1 MSEKELDQLDEL
13 KADGEDSMA
22 ADAVTGAG
30 GAVKKRKADKAG
42 AADKADNIEDDVKTP
57 QGTTDK
63 VSPKRPADKGMKESV
78 EEMFAGA
85 DLSEDFKEKATVVFE
100 AAVNAKLQEEVVRI
114 EEQFEAKLDEEVEVA
129 ISDIVEKV
137 DTYLDY
143 VVEQWMEDNKLA
155 IERGIRS
162 EIAESFI
169 EGLKDL
175 FVEHNIN
182 LPEEEVDVIA
192 DMAEQLEATE
202 AQLNEAINET
212 IELKKALT
220 ESKKAEILESYTKDL
235 TETQAE
241 KFRALTEG
249 VEYTDLDE
257 LSRKVKIINEQYFGT
272 KTVLSESLNEIDP
285 IDEAPKTQNIDPAMS
300 AYTQAISKTIRK

>member
-1 MSEKELDQLDEL
+1 
-13 KADGEDSMA
+13 
-22 ADAVTGAG
+22 
-30 GAVKKRKADKAG
+30 
-42 AADKADNIEDDVKTP
+42 
-57 QGTTDK
+57 
-63 VSPKRPADKGMKESV
+63 MKESV

-100 AAVNAKLQEEVVRI
+100 AAVNAKLQEEVARI

-143 VVEQWMEDNKLA
+143 VVEQWMEDNKVA

-249 VEYTDLDE
+249 VEYSDLDE
-257 LSRKVKIINEQYFGT
+257 LSRKVKIINEQYFGA
-272 KTVLSESLNEIDP
+272 KTVLSESLSEIDP
-285 IDEAPKTQNIDPAMS
+285 IEEATTQKIDPAMA
-300 AYTQAISKTIRK
+300 AYAQAISKTIRK

>member
-1 MSEKELDQLDEL
+1 MSEKELDQLDEF
-13 KADGEDSMA
+13 KADGEDSST
-22 ADAVTGAG
+22 ADPVTGAG

-42 AADKADNIEDDVKTP
+42 AAEKADNIEDDVKTP
-57 QGTTDK
+57 QGTAGK

-100 AAVNAKLQEEVVRI
+100 AAVNAKLQEEVARI

-143 VVEQWMEDNKLA
+143 VVEQWMEDNKVA

-202 AQLNEAINET
+202 AKLDAAINES

-249 VEYTDLDE
+249 IEYSDLDE

-272 KTVLSESLNEIDP
+272 KTVLSESLSEIDP
-285 IDEAPKTQNIDPAMS
+285 IEEATTQSIDPAMA
-300 AYTQAISKTIRK
+300 AYANAISKTIRK

>member
-13 KADGEDSMA
+13 KADGEDSST
-22 ADAVTGAG
+22 ADPVTGAG
-30 GAVKKRKADKAG
+30 GAVKKRKADANSTPE
-42 AADKADNIEDDVKTP
+42 KADTIDVKTP
-57 QGTTDK
+57 EGTAGK
-63 VSPKRPADKGMKESV
+63 KAPARPADKGMKESV

-100 AAVNAKLQEEVVRI
+100 AAVNAKLHEEVVRI
-114 EEQFEAKLDEEVEVA
+114 EEQFEAKLDEQVELA

-143 VVEQWMEDNKLA
+143 VVEQWMEDNKVA
-155 IERGIRS
+155 IERGIRG

-182 LPEEEVDVIA
+182 LPEEETDVLA
-192 DMAEQLEATE
+192 DMAEQLEETE
-202 AQLNEAINET
+202 AKLNEAINET

-220 ESKKAEILESYTKDL
+220 ESKKAEILESYTKSL

-241 KFRALTEG
+241 KFLALAEG
-249 VEYTDLDE
+249 VEYSDLDE
-257 LSRKVKIINEQYFGT
+257 LSRKVKIVHEQYFGT
-272 KTVLSESLNEIDP
+272 KNVLSESLSDIDP
-285 IDEAPKTQNIDPAMS
+285 IEEAPKDQNVDPTMA
-300 AYTQAISKTIRK
+300 AYAQAISKTLRK

>member
-1 MSEKELDQLDEL
+1 MSEKELNQLDEL
-13 KADGEDSMA
+13 KADGEDSST
-22 ADAVTGAG
+22 ADPVTGAG
-30 GAVKKRKADKAG
+30 GATKKRKADATN
-42 AADKADNIEDDVKTP
+42 APEKADTIDVKTP
-57 QGTTDK
+57 EGTAGK
-63 VSPKRPADKGMKESV
+63 KAPARPADKGMKESV

-100 AAVNAKLQEEVVRI
+100 AAVNAKLHEEVARI
-114 EEQFEAKLDEEVEVA
+114 EEQFEAKLDEQVEVA

-143 VVEQWMEDNKLA
+143 VVEQWMTDNKVA

-162 EIAESFI
+162 DIAESFI

-182 LPEEEVDVIA
+182 LPEDEVDVVA

-202 AQLNEAINET
+202 AKLNAAINES

-220 ESKKAEILESYTKDL
+220 ESKKVEILESYTKNL

-249 VEYTDLDE
+249 VEYSDLDE
-257 LSRKVKIINEQYFGT
+257 LSRKVKIINEQYFGS
-272 KTVLSESLNEIDP
+272 KTVLTESLSDVDP
-285 IDEAPKTQNIDPAMS
+285 IEEAPKVQHIDPTMA
-300 AYTQAISKTIRK
+300 AYTKAISSTLRK

>member
-1 MSEKELDQLDEL
+1 MSEKELNQLDEF
-13 KADGEDSMA
+13 KADGEDSST
-22 ADAVTGAG
+22 ADPVTGAG

-42 AADKADNIEDDVKTP
+42 APEKADNIEDDVKTP
-57 QGTTDK
+57 QGTAGK

-100 AAVNAKLQEEVVRI
+100 AAVNAKLQEEVARI

-143 VVEQWMEDNKLA
+143 VVEQWMEDNKVA

-249 VEYTDLDE
+249 VEYSDLDE
-257 LSRKVKIINEQYFGT
+257 LSRKVKIINEQYFGA
-272 KTVLSESLNEIDP
+272 KTVLSESLSEIDP
-285 IDEAPKTQNIDPAMS
+285 IEEATTQKIDPAMA
-300 AYTQAISKTIRK
+300 AYAQAISKTIRK

>member
-1 MSEKELDQLDEL
+1 MSEKELDQLDEF
-13 KADGEDSMA
+13 KADGEDSST
-22 ADAVTGAG
+22 ADPVTGAG

-42 AADKADNIEDDVKTP
+42 APEKADNIEDDVKTP
-57 QGTTDK
+57 QGTAGK

-100 AAVNAKLQEEVVRI
+100 AAVNAKLQEEVARI

-143 VVEQWMEDNKLA
+143 VVEQWMEDNKVA

-249 VEYTDLDE
+249 VEYSDLDE
-257 LSRKVKIINEQYFGT
+257 LSRKVKIINEQYFGA
-272 KTVLSESLNEIDP
+272 KTVLSESLSEIDP
-285 IDEAPKTQNIDPAMS
+285 IEEATTQKIDPAMA
-300 AYTQAISKTIRK
+300 AYAQAISKTIRK

>member
-1 MSEKELDQLDEL
+1 MADKELNQLDEF
-13 KADGEDSMA
+13 KADGEDSSTS
-22 ADAVTGAG
+22 DAVTGAG
-30 GAVKKRKADKAG
+30 GAVKKRKADANST
-42 AADKADNIEDDVKTP
+42 AEKADTIDVKTP
-57 QGTTDK
+57 EGTAAK
-63 VSPKRPADKGMKESV
+63 KAPARPADKGMKESV

-100 AAVNAKLQEEVVRI
+100 AAVNAKLHEEVARI
-114 EEQFEAKLDEEVEVA
+114 EEQFEAKLDEQVEVA

-143 VVEQWMEDNKLA
+143 VVEQWMEDNKVA
-155 IERGIRS
+155 VERGIRS

-182 LPEEEVDVIA
+182 LPEEEANVVA

-202 AQLNEAINET
+202 AKLNAAINES
-212 IELKKALT
+212 IELKKALN
-220 ESKKAEILESYTKDL
+220 ESKKAEILESYTKGL

-249 VEYTDLDE
+249 VEYSDLDE
-257 LSRKVKIINEQYFGT
+257 LNRKVKIINEQYFGA
-272 KTVLSESLNEIDP
+272 KTVLSESLSEIDP
-285 IDEAPKTQNIDPAMS
+285 IEEAPKTQAIDPTMA
-300 AYTQAISKTIRK
+300 AYANAISKTLRK

>member
-1 MSEKELDQLDEL
+1 MSEKELDQLDEF
-13 KADGEDSMA
+13 KADGEDSSI
-22 ADAVTGAG
+22 ADPVTGAG

-42 AADKADNIEDDVKTP
+42 APEKADNIEDDVKTP
-57 QGTTDK
+57 QGTAGK

-100 AAVNAKLQEEVVRI
+100 AAVNAKLQEEVARI

-143 VVEQWMEDNKLA
+143 VVEQWMEDNKVA

-249 VEYTDLDE
+249 VEYSDLDE
-257 LSRKVKIINEQYFGT
+257 LSRKVKIINEQYFGA
-272 KTVLSESLNEIDP
+272 KTVLSESLSEIDP
-285 IDEAPKTQNIDPAMS
+285 IEEATTQKIDPAMA
-300 AYTQAISKTIRK
+300 AYAQAISKTIRK

>member
-13 KADGEDSMA
+13 KADGEDSSI
-22 ADAVTGAG
+22 ADPVTGAG

-42 AADKADNIEDDVKTP
+42 APEKADNIEDDVKTP
-57 QGTTDK
+57 QGTAGK

-100 AAVNAKLQEEVVRI
+100 AAVNAKLQEEVARI

-143 VVEQWMEDNKLA
+143 VVEQWMEDNKVA

-249 VEYTDLDE
+249 VEYSDLNE
-257 LSRKVKIINEQYFGT
+257 LSRKVKIINEQYFGA
-272 KTVLSESLNEIDP
+272 KTVLSESLSEIDP
-285 IDEAPKTQNIDPAMS
+285 IEEATTQKIDPAMA
-300 AYTQAISKTIRK
+300 AYAQAISKTIRK

>member
-13 KADGEDSMA
+13 KADGEDSST
-22 ADAVTGAG
+22 ADPVTGAG
-30 GAVKKRKADKAG
+30 GAVKKRKADATN
-42 AADKADNIEDDVKTP
+42 APEKADTIDVKTP
-57 QGTTDK
+57 EGSAGK
-63 VSPKRPADKGMKESV
+63 KAPARSADKGMKESV

-100 AAVNAKLQEEVVRI
+100 AAVNAKLQEEVTRI
-114 EEQFEAKLDEEVEVA
+114 EEQFEAKLDEQVEVA

-143 VVEQWMEDNKLA
+143 VVEQWMEDNKVA

-202 AQLNEAINET
+202 AKLDAAINES

-249 VEYTDLDE
+249 VEYSDLDE
-257 LSRKVKIINEQYFGT
+257 LSRKVKIINEQYFGA
-272 KTVLSESLNEIDP
+272 KTVLSESLSEIDP
-285 IDEAPKTQNIDPAMS
+285 IEEATTQKIDPAMA
-300 AYTQAISKTIRK
+300 AYAQAISKTIRK

>member
-1 MSEKELDQLDEL
+1 MSEKELNQLDEL
-13 KADGEDSMA
+13 KADGEDSST
-22 ADAVTGAG
+22 ADPVTGAG
-30 GAVKKRKADKAG
+30 GKTKKRKADATN
-42 AADKADNIEDDVKTP
+42 APEKADTIDVKTP
-57 QGTTDK
+57 EGTAGK
-63 VSPKRPADKGMKESV
+63 KAPARSADKGMKESV

-100 AAVNAKLQEEVVRI
+100 AAVNAKLHEEVARI
-114 EEQFEAKLDEEVEVA
+114 EEQFEAKLDEQVEVA

-143 VVEQWMEDNKLA
+143 VVEQWMVDNKVA

-162 EIAESFI
+162 DIAESFI
-169 EGLKDL
+169 GGLKDL

-182 LPEEEVDVIA
+182 LPEDKVDVVA

-202 AQLNEAINET
+202 AKLNVAINES
-212 IELKKALT
+212 IELKKALM
-220 ESKKAEILESYTKDL
+220 ESKKVEILESYTKNL

-249 VEYTDLDE
+249 VEYSNLDE
-257 LSRKVKIINEQYFGT
+257 LSRKVKIINEQYFGS
-272 KTVLSESLNEIDP
+272 KTVLTESLSDVDPIEEAAKVQHIDP
-285 IDEAPKTQNIDPAMS
+285 TMA
-300 AYTQAISKTIRK
+300 AYTKAISNTLRK